1 MERRAGRHKE
11 MDERAITER
20 RFQLVYQPIVPL
32 DTGELLGVEALCR
45 FGDGRKPERW
55 FQEAEALG
63 VAADLDLAIVQTAL
77 AHVPLLPPGYLSLNV
92 SPSTLMDSRLLEVL
106 RASDVPADRL
116 VIEIT
121 EHARVVNYG
130 LARRTLDALRRLGV
144 RLAVDDAGA
153 GYATFR
159 HVLRL
164 RPDIIKM
171 DHSITQ
177 HINEDPARMA
187 LAAALVIFSGEIGA
201 VLVAEGV
208 ETASELAALRRAG
221 VSRAQGFALA
231 RPQSLPLVL
240 PAENDCVKA
249 EPTTPRRAIT
259 QGVPEPL
266 APPVLDYDGSVATAA
281 HALLSPVGGIDLA
294 LELLRRK
301 TAGGEDECAALIST
315 AQRQVRLV
323 GSALEDMVRGVPRGL
338 VMLDEVGT
346 DDAEPVAAAAADR

>member
-1 MERRAGRHKE
+1 MGPGDPRTETLTRTIADRA
-11 MDERAITER
+11 
-20 RFQLVYQPIVPL
+20 FQLVYQPIVDL
-32 DTGELLGVEALCR
+32 DSGQVTGVEALCR
-45 FGDGRKPERW
+45 FGDGRPPARW
-55 FQEAEALG
+55 FRDAEAARL
-63 VAADLDLAIVQTAL
+63 AADLDLAIVATAL
-77 AHVPLLPPGYLSLNV
+77 THLPLLPGGYLSLNV
-92 SPSTLMDSRLLEVL
+92 SPSTLVDDRLLELL
-106 RASDVPADRL
+106 RRPEVAADRL
-116 VIEIT
+116 VVEIT
-121 EHARVVNYG
+121 EHAPVTNYG

-177 HINEDPARMA
+177 HINEDPARLA
-187 LAAALVIFSGEIGA
+187 LATALVIFAGEIGA

-208 ETASELAALRRAG
+208 ETAGELAALRRAG
-221 VSRAQGFALA
+221 VSRAQGFALG

-240 PAENDCVKA
+240 PAATGRVTA
-249 EPTTPRRAIT
+249 EALLPCRVRD
-259 QGVPEPL
+259 PEPA
-266 APPVLDYDGSVATAA
+266 APPVLDYDGRVATTA

-301 TAGGEDECAALIST
+301 TADNGEDECAALIAT

-323 GSALEDMVRGVPRGL
+323 GSTLEDMVRGVPGPLL
-338 VMLDEVGT
+338 VVDALGS
-346 DDAEPVAAAAADR
+346 DDVEPVSSAAADG